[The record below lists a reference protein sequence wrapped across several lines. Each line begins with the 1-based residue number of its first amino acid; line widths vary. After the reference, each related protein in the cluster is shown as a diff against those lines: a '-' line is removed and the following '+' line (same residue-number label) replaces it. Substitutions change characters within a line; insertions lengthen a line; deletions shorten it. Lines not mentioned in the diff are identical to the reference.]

1 MNAILKSCSH
11 TRQELDRN
19 AIFPVVLLQMI
30 ATEIIS
36 KTAKPLSP
44 HPTQLNPNSNWV
56 NFRGAW
62 VTNMVLLVFLRM
74 FFTIIPG
81 ISTEIAW
88 TLTNVLFLFV
98 SAAIIEIFL
107 ISVGSLHN
115 VPLAYWHT
123 FRC

>member
-98 SAAIIEIFL
+98 SAVIIEIFL